1 VDETPVLHQGTA
13 DQRPR
18 KNRSEMTA
26 ALNDALPFL
35 RLRLRLFLNTFRRSP
50 WQLAAVLLGG
60 LYGITVAAFVVIG
73 LFALRVAPA
82 EVAGPIVIVL
92 GSAITL
98 GFLIVPLIFDVDDA
112 MDPRKFSLFGIESKR
127 LTIGLSLAALIS
139 VPSVVLIFI
148 ALAQVV
154 TWTRDVLPFLLAVI
168 SVVAIVVTCVLGAR
182 VTTSVAAFL
191 LSSRRARD
199 ATGLIGII
207 GIVLASPAIV
217 LLANVDWANDG
228 LQALTG
234 IAAVLGM
241 TPLGAAW
248 AAPAVAADGDAGG
261 GLLRTLIALAF
272 AGLLWLA
279 WQRLVTAMLV
289 TRHRESDPKE
299 YIGLGWFRWFPAR
312 PAGAIAAR
320 TLTYWC
326 RDSRYLVSLA
336 VVPIVPIA
344 MFVPLL
350 IAGVPLTWLWLLP
363 MPVMALFLSWSL
375 HNDVAMDHTAIWLH
389 VATHTSGRSD
399 RWGRAIP
406 VLIAGLPI
414 LVGGSLVCAY
424 LHGDW
429 DVAPTLIG
437 VSVCILLSG
446 VGMSSIM
453 SAAFPYPVVRPGDSP
468 FQQPQSGTA
477 SALVQTFSFLAIL
490 LLAAPALLLA
500 VLSFVEGGAL
510 NWATFWVGSAIGVTV
525 LVFGIAGGGRVFT
538 ARAPELLAFSVR
550 N

>member
-1 VDETPVLHQGTA
+1 M
-13 DQRPR
+13 
-18 KNRSEMTA
+18 MTA
-26 ALNDALPFL
+26 VLTDARPFL

-60 LYGITVAAFVVIG
+60 LYGIAVAGFVILG
-73 LFALRVAPA
+73 LFALRVAPP

-98 GFLIVPLIFDVDDA
+98 GFLVVPLIFGVDDA
-112 MDPRKFSLFGIESKR
+112 MDPRKFSLFGMESRR
-127 LTIGLSLAALIS
+127 LTLGLSLAALIS
-139 VPSVVLIFI
+139 VPSVVLILI
-148 ALAQVV
+148 AVAQVA
-154 TWTRDVLPFLLAVI
+154 TWTRGPLPFLLAVV
-168 SVVAIVVTCVLGAR
+168 SFAAIVVTCVLGAR

-207 GIVLASPAIV
+207 GIVLASPAFV

-228 LQALTG
+228 LEALQR
-234 IAAVLGM
+234 ISEVLGV

-248 AAPAVAADGDAGG
+248 AAPAAAANGDIGG
-261 GLLRTLIALAF
+261 ALLRTLIALAL

-279 WQRLVTAMLV
+279 WQRLVTSMLV

-320 TLTYWC
+320 TFTYWG

-336 VVPIVPIA
+336 VVPIIPIA

-350 IAGVPLTWLWLLP
+350 IAGVPLSWLWLLP
-363 MPVMALFLSWSL
+363 MPVLALFLSWSL

-389 VATHTSGRSD
+389 IATHTSGRAD

-414 LVGGSLVCAY
+414 LIGGSLVCAF

-437 VSVCILLSG
+437 VSVCILLVG
-446 VGMSSIM
+446 VGLSSVM

-477 SALVQTFSFLAIL
+477 SAIVQSFSFLAIL
-490 LLAAPALLLA
+490 VLSAPAVLLA
-500 VLSFVEGGAL
+500 VLSFLEGGSL
-510 NWATFWVGSAIGVTV
+510 NWAAFWVGIAVGVTM
-525 LVFGIAGGGRVFT
+525 LIFGIAGGGRVFT